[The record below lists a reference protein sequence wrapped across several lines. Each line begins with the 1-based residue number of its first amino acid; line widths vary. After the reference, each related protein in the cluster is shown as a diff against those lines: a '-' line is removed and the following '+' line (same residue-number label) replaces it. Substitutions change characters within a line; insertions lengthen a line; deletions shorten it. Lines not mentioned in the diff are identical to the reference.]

1 MDVCVQL
8 VEYPA
13 ALLGA
18 TWMGFLGFVDDALAL
33 PWRLKL
39 LLPLLA
45 ASPIVAAYS
54 GSTTV
59 VLPCRVY
66 TLLRDA
72 WTGVAV
78 AAAPA
83 AANVAAAVE
92 LPIKHLVGALLLL
105 MQQLCQWELQLR
117 QIHSKLLSSIPA
129 AAAAA
134 AASAARCASLGL
146 QQLSDLLHNVL
157 HLLPSEPKLL
167 TSSSSGSCS
176 SGFWVLVD
184 QQHKEQMNNVCIMSS
199 MILGINGLEV
209 GQSVVIASFVC
220 IHNVIELSSHFG
232 SVDAAKVVLAQQHF
246 FSLVLCLPFLA
257 TSLALLKHNW
267 YPSRVFVGDTYTCF
281 ALLGFVPCPRHRTPK
296 YIPELGLLAPS
307 PNFTLINLVL
317 WIFGPMTE
325 QRLLCILL
333 LLQAAC
339 CAMGLLLRYYVCT
352 FLLFA

>member
-78 AAAPA
+78 TAAPA

-134 AASAARCASLGL
+134 AASAARCALLGL
-146 QQLSDLLHNVL
+146 QQLSDLLVSFAGCSASA
-157 HLLPSEPKLL
+157 LL
-167 TSSSSGSCS
+167 CS
-176 SGFWVLVD
+176 FF
-184 QQHKEQMNNVCIMSS
+184 
-199 MILGINGLEV
+199 
-209 GQSVVIASFVC
+209 ASQTLR
-220 IHNVIELSSHFG
+220 LSS
-232 SVDAAKVVLAQQHF
+232 
-246 FSLVLCLPFLA
+246 CLNA
-257 TSLALLKHNW
+257 T
-267 YPSRVFVGDTYTCF
+267 
-281 ALLGFVPCPRHRTPK
+281 
-296 YIPELGLLAPS
+296 
-307 PNFTLINLVL
+307 
-317 WIFGPMTE
+317 
-325 QRLLCILL
+325 
-333 LLQAAC
+333 
-339 CAMGLLLRYYVCT
+339 
-352 FLLFA
+352 